1 MDSNN
6 PEQNFVPVKR
16 VIMLVDLA
24 GAAKAMQSEDV
35 KMVQFIQDYYAV
47 CDKAVTDKGGTV
59 IKFMGD
65 GCLAVFS
72 AENARNA
79 VNTALELRS
88 TIAALAGRYSVSVTM
103 GANLHLASVVDAEF
117 GVGSSRRRDIMGRGV
132 NQAFL
137 LGRGPGIRIS
147 EPVYRALPSG
157 VRSPWIKHKPPAVY
171 HIGPAGGIME
181 GLGKTPSANAARW

>member
-1 MDSNN
+1 MDSKN
-6 PEQNFVPVKR
+6 PEEDFVPVKR
-16 VIMLVDLA
+16 VILLVDLA

-35 KMVQFIQDYYAV
+35 KMVRFIQDHYAV
-47 CDKAVTDKGGTV
+47 CDKVVSEKGGAI

-79 VNTALELRS
+79 VDAALELRS
-88 TIAALAGRYSVSVTM
+88 AITALAGRYSLAVTM
-103 GANLHLASVVDAEF
+103 GANLHLAPVVDAEF

-171 HIGPAGGIME
+171 HIGPADGIME
-181 GLGKTPSANAARW
+181 GLGKTPSANASRW